1 MSYSLLIL
9 PRAKRELAG
18 LPSQEL
24 VVAELKISA
33 LQENPRPAGCK
44 KLAERKGWRIRFG
57 SYRIIYK
64 IDDTQKIITIVGV
77 GHRREI
83 YR

>member
-1 MSYSLLIL
+1 VSYGLLIL
-9 PRAKRELAG
+9 PRAKRELAD
-18 LPSQEL
+18 LPAQL
-24 VVAELKISA
+24 AVAELKVRA

-57 SYRIIYK
+57 NYRVIYK